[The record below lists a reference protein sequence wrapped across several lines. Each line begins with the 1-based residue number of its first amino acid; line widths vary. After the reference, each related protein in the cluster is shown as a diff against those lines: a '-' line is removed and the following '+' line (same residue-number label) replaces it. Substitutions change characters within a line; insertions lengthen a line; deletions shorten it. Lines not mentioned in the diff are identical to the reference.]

1 MFINLF
7 RVLMM
12 VICLG
17 ASFVA
22 HADARLSNDEIN
34 AVIVSSQ
41 TESSAFNQKVNSNDL
56 SVVNTFHI
64 VTEKIDESSNI
75 EPVFINAHGTTENE
89 NVQQTHDTSLVW
101 NFSQQPIEKTQRKHS
116 SEGRTYH
123 LGLANSS
130 RQANVIR
137 HDPEEVQPYYELAI
151 ELPVPPAPSLVIGY
165 TIQFSDVLNWMLNT
179 NPPSSRISGWK
190 ESNLTHTR
198 YQQQLSHA

>member
-34 AVIVSSQ
+34 AVTVLSQNDSRTSSQ
-41 TESSAFNQKVNSNDL
+41 QIISNGLSA
-56 SVVNTFHI
+56 VNTFHL
-64 VTEKIDESSNI
+64 VTEKVDESPNI
-75 EPVFINAHGTTENE
+75 EPLFANAHGVTENDIALK
-89 NVQQTHDTSLVW
+89 THDTLLVW
-101 NFSQQPIEKTQRKHS
+101 NFSQPIEKTQREHS

-137 HDPEEVQPYYELAI
+137 HDPEEVQPYYQLAI

-165 TIQFSDVLNWMLNT
+165 TIQFSDALNWMLNT

>member
-7 RVLMM
+7 RVLMV

-22 HADARLSNDEIN
+22 HADARLLNNEVN
-34 AVIVSSQ
+34 AVTVLSQNESNVS
-41 TESSAFNQKVNSNDL
+41 NQQINSNDL
-56 SVVNTFHI
+56 SVIDVFHI
-64 VTEKIDESSNI
+64 VTEKINESPNI
-75 EPVFINAHGTTENE
+75 EPLFANAHGTTEDGLALK
-89 NVQQTHDTSLVW
+89 THDTLLVW
-101 NFSQQPIEKTQRKHS
+101 NFSQPIDKTQREHS

-137 HDPEEVQPYYELAI
+137 HDPEEVQPYYQLAI
-151 ELPVPPAPSLVIGY
+151 ELPIPPAPSLVIGY
-165 TIQFSDVLNWMLNT
+165 TIQFSDALNWMLNT

-198 YQQQLSHA
+198 YQQQLSLA

>member
-1 MFINLF
+1 MFIKLF

-34 AVIVSSQ
+34 EVTVLSQ
-41 TESSAFNQKVNSNDL
+41 NESSVLNQQISSIDL
-56 SVVNTFHI
+56 SAVNTFHL
-64 VTEKIDESSNI
+64 VTEKINESSNI
-75 EPVFINAHGTTENE
+75 EPLFANVHGATENDHAL
-89 NVQQTHDTSLVW
+89 QMPDTLLVW
-101 NFSQQPIEKTQRKHS
+101 NFAQPIEKTQRKHS

-123 LGLANSS
+123 HGLANSS
-130 RQANVIR
+130 RQANIIR
-137 HDPEEVQPYYELAI
+137 HDPEDVQPCYQLAI

-165 TIQFSDVLNWMLNT
+165 TIQFSDALNWMLNT

-190 ESNLTHTR
+190 ESNLTHKR

>member
-22 HADARLSNDEIN
+22 HADARLLNDEIN

-41 TESSAFNQKVNSNDL
+41 SERSVFNQEINSNVL

-75 EPVFINAHGTTENE
+75 EPLFTNAHGATENDLALK
-89 NVQQTHDTSLVW
+89 THDTLLVW
-101 NFSQQPIEKTQRKHS
+101 NFSQPIEKTQRKHS

-165 TIQFSDVLNWMLNT
+165 TIQFSDALNWMLNT
-179 NPPSSRISGWK
+179 NSPSSRISGWK
-190 ESNLTHTR
+190 ESNLTYTR